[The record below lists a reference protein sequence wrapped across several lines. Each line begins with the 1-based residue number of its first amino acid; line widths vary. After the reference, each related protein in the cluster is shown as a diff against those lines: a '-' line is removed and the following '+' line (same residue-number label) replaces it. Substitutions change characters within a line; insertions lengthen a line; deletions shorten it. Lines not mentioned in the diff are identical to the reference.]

1 MVKNPPA
8 NAGDTGSIQEDSTY
22 YRAAEPMCHT
32 AEACVP
38 ESLCSAT
45 REATAEEARG
55 TLQLEKSPHSKK
67 TQHSHK

>member
-32 AEACVP
+32 AKACVP

-45 REATAEEARG
+45 REATTEEAHG
-55 TLQLEKSPHSKK
+55 ALQLEKSPRSNEDPA
-67 TQHSHK
+67 QS